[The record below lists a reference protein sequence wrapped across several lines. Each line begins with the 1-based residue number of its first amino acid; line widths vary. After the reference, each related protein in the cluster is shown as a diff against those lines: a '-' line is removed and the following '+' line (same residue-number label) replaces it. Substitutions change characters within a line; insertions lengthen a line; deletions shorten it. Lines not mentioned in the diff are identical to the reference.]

1 MSDTICID
9 LPPREGRKGEVR
21 ARLLLRAPSSY
32 VQPYIEISG
41 KGHNNAIIHLTPDDV
56 RRIMELSE

>member
-21 ARLLLRAPSSY
+21 ARLLLRSPY
-32 VQPYIEISG
+32 GQPYIEISG